1 MRETF
6 ILLWP
11 EAEGI
16 ESFVQVVEDM
26 DGRVLLSF
34 PPYAVVALL
43 PAERIDELRTNP
55 AIQLVS
61 TEEITAHMSVGLSS
75 TSRMAADAW
84 NEHLARQHDGPPK
97 QLFEGLSWDAPGRLA
112 PDPPAHIQE
121 MLRRRER
128 ESQSDDG

>member
-16 ESFVQVVEDM
+16 ESFVQVVEGM
-26 DGRVLLSF
+26 GGRVLLSF

-43 PAERIDELRTNP
+43 PAERIDELRTDP

-61 TEEITAHMSVGLSS
+61 TEEISADMSVGLSS

-128 ESQSDDG
+128 ESQGDDG